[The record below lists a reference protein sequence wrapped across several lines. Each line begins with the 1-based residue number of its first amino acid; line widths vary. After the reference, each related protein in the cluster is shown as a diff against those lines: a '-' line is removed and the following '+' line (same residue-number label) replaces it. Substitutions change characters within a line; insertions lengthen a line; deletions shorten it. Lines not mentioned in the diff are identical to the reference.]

1 MADIEYFDVEID
13 LPRFLNSVL
22 EKDEYICQR
31 NVERKIVEKHIV
43 VVDHTVSLLRS
54 LRDSRSIMDTADKEI
69 LSDLSSAFNDVFCAT
84 QQSLAN
90 VSLSLTSAAQNIC
103 PKLSS
108 VEPGRPAF
116 EISAELLED
125 LLGLGFSHT
134 KIAEYILGVSCGPY
148 QKGSTLTAWMSLRRF
163 VS

>member
-1 MADIEYFDVEID
+1 MADIEYFAVEID

-43 VVDHTVSLLRS
+43 VVDQTVSLLRS

-69 LSDLSSAFNDVFCAT
+69 LGDLSSAFNDVFCAM

-90 VSLSLTSAAQNIC
+90 VSHRV
-103 PKLSS
+103 K
-108 VEPGRPAF
+108 
-116 EISAELLED
+116 
-125 LLGLGFSHT
+125 
-134 KIAEYILGVSCGPY
+134 
-148 QKGSTLTAWMSLRRF
+148 
-163 VS
+163 